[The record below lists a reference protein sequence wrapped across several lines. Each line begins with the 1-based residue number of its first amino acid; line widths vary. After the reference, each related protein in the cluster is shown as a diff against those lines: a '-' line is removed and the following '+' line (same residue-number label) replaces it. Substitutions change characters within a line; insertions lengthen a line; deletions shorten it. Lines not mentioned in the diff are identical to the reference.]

1 MILTDITKWLRSLF
15 TPSEPTKIVKEKKP
29 RCDGWQRHK
38 NNAKRKR
45 RRNR

>member
-1 MILTDITKWLRSLF
+1 MIAVIKEWLRRIFL
-15 TPSEPTKIVKEKKP
+15 PSEPTKIEKESH

-38 NNAKRKR
+38 NKVKRRR

>member
-1 MILTDITKWLRSLF
+1 MIAVIKEWLRRIFL
-15 TPSEPTKIVKEKKP
+15 PSKPTKIEKSEHT

-38 NNAKRKR
+38 NKVKRRRR